1 MSTQSRL
8 SYFGWTV
15 VLLSSS
21 PAMAQQTQ
29 GIVAK
34 NLADVRL
41 AAIPDAPACFVA
53 AVEEGNPAK
62 EASVMMMRGTRGCS
76 VPRHWHPSAERIML
90 IKGSARAEVADT
102 SVVTLTPGG
111 YLSVPPRHPMR
122 FACTTSCE
130 LFVYTDGPFEMHYVD
145 ATGREI
151 PAAEALK
158 LTKRGARP

>member
-8 SYFGWTV
+8 SYLRWAV

-34 NLADVRL
+34 NPADVRL

-62 EASVMMMRGTRGCS
+62 EASVMMMRGTAGCS

-90 IKGSARAEVADT
+90 IEGSARAEVADT
-102 SVVTLTPGG
+102 GVTLMPGG

-122 FACTTSCE
+122 FACMTSCE
-130 LFVYTDGPFEMHYVD
+130 LFVYTDGPFEIHYVD

-158 LTKRGARP
+158 PTKRGARP